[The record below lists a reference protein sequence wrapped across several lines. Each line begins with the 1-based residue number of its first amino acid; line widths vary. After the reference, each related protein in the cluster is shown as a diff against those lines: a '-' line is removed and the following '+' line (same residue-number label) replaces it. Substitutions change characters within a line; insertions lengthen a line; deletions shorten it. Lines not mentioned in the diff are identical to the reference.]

1 MVLSVSRYLWL
12 HIWIIDLVHVLY
24 FKQLFNFS
32 CKFHIFKSL
41 PAKWKQDFFQ
51 TFFSR
56 ILMHLFPLLKLT
68 LQWYLESAFCGHK
81 CHPWISKNSIRGVIM
96 TNSEIIWLP
105 RTRYTRGWPLLT
117 PPMTPP
123 PLWIRIWNGCRSKC
137 NGPTIRGLKGHVR
150 TKTLGG
156 EADPRI

>member
-1 MVLSVSRYLWL
+1 M
-12 HIWIIDLVHVLY
+12 
-24 FKQLFNFS
+24 
-32 CKFHIFKSL
+32 
-41 PAKWKQDFFQ
+41 
-51 TFFSR
+51 
-56 ILMHLFPLLKLT
+56 FPLLKLT
-68 LQWYLESAFCGHK
+68 LQWYLESVFCGHK
-81 CHPWISKNSIRGVIM
+81 CHPWISKNSTRDGIM

-117 PPMTPP
+117 PPVTPP

-156 EADPRI
+156 RGRPSYIIIAISIIRVFLRNRGVYIFYFFTFSIYWRHACCGKLTYI